1 MSNEETLVT
10 QVREYVVENFLLGEE
25 EDEFSNEQSFLES
38 GLIDSTGILEMI
50 TFLEETYQIDIE
62 DEEMIPDN
70 LDSVERVVRFV
81 ASKKS

>member
-1 MSNEETLVT
+1 MSEEEILVKR
-10 QVREYVVENFLLGEE
+10 VREYVVENFLLGEE

-81 ASKKS
+81 ASKKC